1 MLNYCG
7 IRTDYIDYTVIRT
20 CISKVVSAWNTHP
33 RVPPSHIGETR
44 PDYVLI
50 LPWNL
55 KDEIMGQLSFIR
67 EWSGRFVIPIPTLEV
82 L

>member
-1 MLNYCG
+1 MF
-7 IRTDYIDYTVIRT
+7 
-20 CISKVVSAWNTHP
+20 
-33 RVPPSHIGETR
+33 PPSHIGETR

-82 L
+82 LSERHTGSTVSCGT